1 MTNTE
6 SWLLARQALDQNET
20 TQAIRAALP
29 KTIMDGFQEV
39 HLDEIVADNLA
50 SDLAIELACA
60 GIALVRLD
68 PIPFTARKED

>member
-29 KTIMDGFQEV
+29 ETVTDGFREID
-39 HLDEIVADNLA
+39 LDEIQRDNMA
-50 SDLAIELACA
+50 SDLAIELARA
-60 GIALVRLD
+60 GLALVRLD